1 MEEEF
6 WPFLVMI
13 HFSKTQSSFEEPI
26 RFLQWCTWLADGIQ
40 NSTMQQHIL
49 YFFVGLPFFNF
60 YRSFIFA
67 LPQKKASIPV
77 WHDVPLNYYGL
88 YLNAHHIFLQIQD
101 SGR

>member
-6 WPFLVMI
+6 WPFLAMI

-49 YFFVGLPFFNF
+49 YFFCE
-60 YRSFIFA
+60 SSIF
-67 LPQKKASIPV
+67 
-77 WHDVPLNYYGL
+77 
-88 YLNAHHIFLQIQD
+88 
-101 SGR
+101 